1 MVAAMIIAVTPRR
14 STGPLALSATT
25 TPVLV
30 PSSAQTTPQAP
41 TSPDNQQS
49 FRLASFSAMPNSVAS
64 TPQFSL
70 DGLVVTEHLPLPTD
84 LVLLRTEAVTY
95 QLRWVDVP
103 LFTVPDGSV
112 IVDAR
117 GDLVAHVSRGR
128 LVLLADD

>member
-14 STGPLALSATT
+14 SSGPLALTATT

-30 PSSAQTTPQAP
+30 PSSARATPQVP
-41 TSPDNQQS
+41 NSPDAQQS

-70 DGLVVTEHLPLPTD
+70 DGLDVTEQLPQPTE

-95 QLRWVDVP
+95 RLRWVDVP
-103 LFTVPDGSV
+103 LFAVPDGSV
-112 IVDAR
+112 IVDAH
-117 GDLVAHVSRGR
+117 GALVALVSRGR

>member
-14 STGPLALSATT
+14 SSAPLALTATT

-30 PSSAQTTPQAP
+30 PSSAQATTRASN
-41 TSPDNQQS
+41 SPDTQQS
-49 FRLASFSAMPNSVAS
+49 FRLASFSAMPNTIAS

-70 DGLVVTEHLPLPTD
+70 DGRQVTQQLPHPTA

-103 LFTVPDGSV
+103 LLSVPDGSV
-112 IVDAR
+112 VVDAQ

>member
-1 MVAAMIIAVTPRR
+1 MIAAMIIAITPRR
-14 STGPLALSATT
+14 SSAPLALTATT

-30 PSSAQTTPQAP
+30 SSSAQATTRASN
-41 TSPDNQQS
+41 SPDNQQS
-49 FRLASFSAMPNSVAS
+49 FRLASFSAMPNTIAS

-70 DGLVVTEHLPLPTD
+70 DGRQVTKQLPHPTE

-103 LFTVPDGSV
+103 LLSVPDGSV
-112 IVDAR
+112 VVDAQ